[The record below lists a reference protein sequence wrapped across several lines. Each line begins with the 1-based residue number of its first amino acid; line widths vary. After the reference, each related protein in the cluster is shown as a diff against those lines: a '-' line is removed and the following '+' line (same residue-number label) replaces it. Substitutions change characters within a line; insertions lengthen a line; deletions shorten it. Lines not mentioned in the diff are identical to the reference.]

1 MQNIDTELT
10 DRPIFKPSAETERI
24 INRLKKMEAGDILTW
39 MEMHEVAK
47 VKERDKLRGCLATA
61 RKHLLSEDQACF
73 AAIKGVGL
81 KRLPPGEVVEQ
92 EGTTASKVRRTVKA
106 SLRRLSTVNPD
117 DLPQQG
123 AQQHR
128 MTSAS
133 LGAIAL
139 CVKPSNLDKVKQVF
153 LGNGRIDGSGALALF
168 QK

>member
-1 MQNIDTELT
+1 MQNIDTEIT
-10 DRPIFKPSAETERI
+10 DRPIFKPSAETEKL
-24 INRLKKMEAGDILTW
+24 INRLKKMEACEILTW
-39 MEMHEVAK
+39 MEMHEVAGLAD
-47 VKERDKLRGCLATA
+47 RAKLRGCLVTA

-73 AAIKGVGL
+73 AAIKGIGL
-81 KRLPPGEVVEQ
+81 KRLPPGEVVDQ

-117 DLPQQG
+117 ELPQQG

-128 MTSAS
+128 ITSAS

-139 CVKPSNLDKVKQVF
+139 CVKPSNIDKVKQVF
-153 LGNGRIDGSGALALF
+153 LGNGRVDGSGALALF

>member
-1 MQNIDTELT
+1 MQTIETEQT

-24 INRLKKMEAGDILTW
+24 INRFKKALPSDIITW
-39 MEMHEVAK
+39 MEMHEITALK
-47 VKERDKLRGCLATA
+47 DKQKLRACVMTA

-73 AAIKGVGL
+73 AAVRGVGM
-81 KRLPPGEVVEQ
+81 KRLPPEEVVEQ
-92 EGTTASKVRRTVKA
+92 EGTTATKVRRTVKA

-123 AQQHR
+123 AQHHR
-128 MTSAS
+128 MTSAA

-139 CVKPSNLDKVKQVF
+139 CVKPSNLDKVKQVT
-153 LGNGRIDGSGALALF
+153 LGNGRVDGSGALALF

>member
-1 MQNIDTELT
+1 MQPIETEIT

-39 MEMHEVAK
+39 IEMHEVSQLK
-47 VKERDKLRGCLATA
+47 DRDKLRGCIVTA

-73 AAIKGVGL
+73 AAVRGVGL
-81 KRLPPGEVVEQ
+81 KRLPAGEVVEQ

-117 DLPQQG
+117 QLPQQG

-128 MTSAS
+128 MTSAA

-139 CVKPSNLDKVKQVF
+139 CVKPSNLDKVKQVT
-153 LGNGRIDGSGALALF
+153 LGNGRIDGAGALALF